1 MDDDITGSLH
11 LLGEADGLIQF
22 VKVVDTLSVDRSR
35 KRDNRETPL
44 NKTSSVCWNSMK
56 LHIIEFEFKN
66 LAIEISR
73 KTVSLNRLIRAFYAT
88 RLIQKNS
95 F

>member
-44 NKTSSVCWNSMK
+44 NKTSSVCWNNMK

-73 KTVSLNRLIRAFYAT
+73 KKALHKIDSSEHFMTQHEACL
-88 RLIQKNS
+88 
-95 F
+95 